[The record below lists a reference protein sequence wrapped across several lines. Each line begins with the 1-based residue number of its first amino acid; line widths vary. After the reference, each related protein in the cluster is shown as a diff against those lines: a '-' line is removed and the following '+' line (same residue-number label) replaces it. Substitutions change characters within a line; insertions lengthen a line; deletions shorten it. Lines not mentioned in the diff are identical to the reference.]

1 MAKRRRQNSAGLS
14 LYDSLDTKTLQ
25 ELLREDAKRDTIR
38 DGELEVLLYIMGILA
53 QREQRLRKSTE
64 QAWKEFQQ
72 RRLHHIRLPSVIL
85 SPWLRR
91 DAPAAWGVFPPS

>member
-72 RRLHHIRLPSVIL
+72 RWLHHIRLPSVIL

-91 DAPAAWGVFPPS
+91 DEPAAWGVFPPS